1 MDLTKRLVA
10 VALVVKKTLD
20 FSVNLV
26 LSEFVP
32 GNVVLGGN
40 KFRLES
46 NSVLLRCDEEFLV
59 QVLDLSEFGNSGGS
73 NQFVSLVLS
82 VRGELCIEI
91 GLLQILKQVKD
102 SVNGITSLG
111 PSLQ

>member
-1 MDLTKRLVA
+1 MLDGSDEELVA

-59 QVLDLSEFGNSGGS
+59 QVLDLSEFGNSAKKK
-73 NQFVSLVLS
+73 NQGKTTPTWIQSIRQSRSFCQRRTVH
-82 VRGELCIEI
+82 R
-91 GLLQILKQVKD
+91 
-102 SVNGITSLG
+102 NWTTSD
-111 PSLQ
+111 P